1 MKIITAKKETELAKK
16 ILKLQKIINRYDIK
30 DFLNGTELLAEISVE
45 IMSQKAFENMINRS
59 NEE

>member
-45 IMSQKAFENMINRS
+45 IMSLKAFENMINRS